1 MIVVDA
7 SVIIALLDA
16 NDAHHARA
24 ADVLD
29 DLRDPLA
36 ASALTIAEV
45 LVGPANAGRL
55 TAARSALATLEIA
68 AVPIDADAAP
78 RLAELRVHTGLKLP
92 DCSVLLAAEI
102 VAASTVL
109 TFDDRLRRV
118 ATEFGFGDE
127 PTG

>member
-24 ADVLD
+24 AEVLD

-36 ASALTIAEV
+36 ASALTVAEV

-68 AVPIDADAAP
+68 AVPIDDAM
-78 RLAELRVHTGLKLP
+78 KLLIQNKGKVP
-92 DCSVLLAAEI
+92 
-102 VAASTVL
+102 STQ
-109 TFDDRLRRV
+109 
-118 ATEFGFGDE
+118 
-127 PTG
+127 PK

>member
-1 MIVVDA
+1 MIVIDA

-16 NDAHHARA
+16 NDAHHAQA
-24 ADVLD
+24 AEVLD

-45 LVGPANAGRL
+45 LVGPASAGRL
-55 TAARSALATLEIA
+55 TAARSALATLELA

-78 RLAELRVHTGLKLP
+78 RLAGLRVQTGLKLV

-102 VAASTVL
+102 AAASTLL

-127 PTG
+127 PAG

>member
-24 ADVLD
+24 AEVLD
-29 DLRDPLA
+29 NLRDPLA
-36 ASALTIAEV
+36 ASALTITQV
-45 LVGPANAGRL
+45 LVGPASAGRL

-68 AVPIDADAAP
+68 AVPIDAAAAP
-78 RLAELRVHTGLKLP
+78 RLAKLRVQTGLQLP

-109 TFDDRLRRV
+109 TFDERLRRV

-127 PTG
+127 PAR